1 LSPTGQIPVYYHE
14 GTTGQWVKNTAT
26 NYPVKYDANGPQ
38 YNLLTGGTWTT
49 PYVSPNGQTK
59 YFAVWILATN
69 QIDDPII
76 SIMGQRVDSNQGSA
90 ESNNS
95 WSDVNLTNLPL
106 SEVKPLYRLIFAG
119 DSDYTNVPKCALL
132 SILDIR
138 VSVISTIAGVTQN
151 DHGNLFGL
159 GDDDHS
165 QYLHVDNA
173 RTVNAIHNFANGIN
187 LPIGVY
193 DSFIKAPTNPTA
205 SVNFYLPNDLGVSD
219 LTFATTS
226 NKISD
231 FASCTSSQLAT
242 KISDETGSGR
252 LVFNNSPTLSGIV
265 SVSGNITINGTGVS
279 ISGHTHTSSNITDF
293 NSSVSGL
300 LPVGTANY
308 LSKFGTGGSGL
319 SNSLIFDNG
328 TNVGIGTASPSTSLH
343 VVGSGIVS
351 GDMTIGGN
359 LIVNGTTTTVNVDTV
374 TIEDPIITLG
384 LSSGNVVPNLTHDR
398 GLALVRGTGLTAF
411 MGWDTS
417 ESEFILLSSGVP
429 GANSGTYTPGT
440 YGNLRSNEIFCTGIN
455 LTPIGKVLWGEN
467 NGVNT
472 LYLKSNDGAQL
483 TMYDNI
489 DINTDGV
496 IRMYSDTVLH
506 LNIGADGV
514 TAYSGLSINNQT
526 ASTIASFNA
535 NKQIVS
541 LSTGT
546 YPSLTELSYV
556 KGVTSAV
563 QTQLNNK
570 QATLTNPVTGTGTTG
585 KIPKWNSTSGLT
597 DSILSESST
606 VINIAGS
613 LNGQSDDS
621 YLSFDANTRRI
632 GMTKK
637 VGFTGKFTYG
647 SGSSFA
653 IAQSN
658 SGTIEATNTFTDR
671 LVVNSSGNVGIGTS
685 SPTYKLQ
692 VNGNFGAT
700 TKSFRIDH
708 PSKEGYSLEYG
719 SLESPYH
726 GVRLTGRGTV
736 IKGVGMVSL
745 PSYLKDLIHDDDTLN
760 IQITNIKHSKTIYID
775 KIDLKNDQFIVKVDR
790 AKTLGNLEFFWTLS
804 GVRKDVDHLVVE
816 KEN

>member
-1 LSPTGQIPVYYHE
+1 LSPTGQIPVYYHQ
-14 GTTGQWVKNTAT
+14 GSTGQWVKNTAT
-26 NYPVKYDANGPQ
+26 DYPVKYGANGPQ
-38 YNLLTGGTWTT
+38 YNLLSGGTWTT
-49 PYVSPNGQTK
+49 PDVSPGGARR

-119 DSDYTNVPKCALL
+119 DSDYTNVPKCSLL

-138 VSVISTIAGVTQN
+138 VAVISTIAGVSQN
-151 DHGNLFGL
+151 DHGSLFGL

-165 QYLHVDNA
+165 QYLHVDNN
-173 RTVNAIHNFANGIN
+173 RTVNAVHNFVNGIN
-187 LPIGVY
+187 L
-193 DSFIKAPTNPTA
+193 TN
-205 SVNFYLPNDLGVSD
+205 NQG
-219 LTFATTS
+219 
-226 NKISD
+226 
-231 FASCTSSQLAT
+231 
-242 KISDETGSGR
+242 
-252 LVFNNSPTLSGIV
+252 TLSVINDNGGLSINFG
-265 SVSGNITINGTGVS
+265 SSEAYNFGLSIAAFENSISAPSGNFSNNLTVNNTGVS
-279 ISGHTHTSSNITDF
+279 LTGHSHTASNITNF

-300 LPVGTANY
+300 FPPTLVHT
-308 LSKFGTGGSGL
+308 TGNQTLTGNL
-319 SNSLIFDNG
+319 
-328 TNVGIGTASPSTSLH
+328 
-343 VVGSGIVS
+343 
-351 GDMTIGGN
+351 TIGGD
-359 LIVNGTTTTVNVDTV
+359 LTVNGSTVITNVDAVTV
-374 TIEDPIITLG
+374 EDPIITLG
-384 LSSGNVVPNLTHDR
+384 LSSGNIIPNLTHDR

-467 NGVNT
+467 NGVNR
-472 LYLKSNDGAQL
+472 LYLNSNGGAQL

-556 KGVTSAV
+556 KDVTSAV

-570 QATLTNPVTGTGTTG
+570 QATLTNPVTGTGITNH
-585 KIPKWNSTSGLT
+585 IPYWSSTSGLLA
-597 DSILSESST
+597 DSSQLYWDNTNNRLGIGTSSPASQLH
-606 VINIAGS
+606 VI
-613 LNGQSDDS
+613 
-621 YLSFDANTRRI
+621 
-632 GMTKK
+632 
-637 VGFTGKFTYG
+637 G
-647 SGSSFA
+647 SGLFSGDVTASGSF
-653 IAQSN
+653 IGG
-658 SGTIEATNTFTDR
+658 SGTASSPSFEFVNDPDTGLFSPAANAFGISTSGVER
-671 LVVNSSGNVGIGTS
+671 LRVDSAGNIGIGTS

-708 PSKEGYSLEYG
+708 PSKKDHSLEYG

-745 PSYLKDLIHDDDTLN
+745 PSYLKDLIHDDDTSN

-775 KIDLKNDQFIVKVDR
+775 KIDLQNDQFIVKVDR